1 MLTSPKRRLDW
12 PEKYPKTLIRVPEDV
27 IKSQMGENN
36 MALSTPQL
44 RKAWKDFECA
54 KEKMAKFDFLGD
66 TILIAPPTVDA
77 FAALAAVLRTH
88 GYQVRTKDTDSYN
101 CRAITGGTEKS
112 LHSYGIALDINWQTN
127 PFIDHA
133 GSRGPRFSIRTTQDQ
148 RALDVKAAKADTD
161 MTKAMIA
168 DVIAIRTINGKQVF
182 EWGGNWGTV
191 KDAMHFEID
200 IAPQDLASGV
210 DWSTVNGE
218 RTPASIHE
226 ELEMA
231 AAPPPD
237 DLIAPTAAY
246 SDAFLKCHVLI
257 EKWEGGFVN
266 DPQDPG
272 GATNMGITQTV
283 LSEWRGH
290 PVSVQDVKNLSREE
304 ARSIFYARYWKP
316 LRCDQLPLPL
326 ALMTYNCGVN
336 SGIGRGGKFL
346 QRSLNRQGAG
356 LTEDGKVGQLSIQ
369 AAAGSNIAQ
378 AVKDYGDI
386 YEAFY
391 RSLATF
397 GRFGRGWMNRLTEI
411 LKLAYSWLPFA
422 ASGPQTADLLPEIS
436 AGLEDN
442 NITGVSPMQIHAAT
456 QEMTAIDK
464 VLGGRMMVGKKT
476 LSAAGAYAAAM
487 LAHKYGVLNVSAEN
501 YDTLVQLIGLYGGLS
516 VASKFERSGK

>member
-1 MLTSPKRRLDW
+1 
-12 PEKYPKTLIRVPEDV
+12 
-27 IKSQMGENN
+27 
-36 MALSTPQL
+36 MALSTSQL
-44 RKAWKDFECA
+44 RRAWKEFECA
-54 KEKMAKFDFLGD
+54 KEKMARIDFLGD
-66 TILIAPPTVDA
+66 TVLVAPPATDA

-101 CRAITGGTEKS
+101 CRAITGGNEKS
-112 LHSYGIALDINWQTN
+112 LHSYGIALDVNWQTN
-127 PFIDHA
+127 PYIDHT
-133 GSRGPRFSIRTTQDQ
+133 GSRGPRFSPRTTQDQ

-168 DVIAIRTINGKQVF
+168 DVVAIRTINGKQVF
-182 EWGGNWGTV
+182 EWGGNWEKV
-191 KDAMHFEID
+191 KDSMHFEID
-200 IAPQDLASGV
+200 VAPQDLASGL

-218 RTPASIHE
+218 DLPSSIHE

-231 AAPPPD
+231 AAPLPD
-237 DLIAPTAAY
+237 HPIAPAAAY

-272 GATNMGITQTV
+272 GVTNMGITQAV

-290 PVSVQDVKNLSREE
+290 PASIDDVKNLSREE

-356 LTEDGKVGQLSIQ
+356 LIEDGRVAQLSIQ
-369 AAAGSNIAQ
+369 AAASANIAQ
-378 AVKDYGDI
+378 AVQDYGDI

-391 RSLATF
+391 RSLGTF
-397 GRFGRGWMNRLTEI
+397 GRFGKGWINRLTEV
-411 LKLAYSWLPFA
+411 LKLAYSWVPSPA
-422 ASGPQTADLLPEIS
+422 VGPQPADLPPEIN
-436 AGLEDN
+436 AGLEGTD
-442 NITGVSPMQIHAAT
+442 ITGVLPMQISAPA
-456 QEMTAIDK
+456 QKMTVIDK
-464 VLGGRMMVGKKT
+464 ALGGRMMVGKKT

-487 LAHKYGVLNVSAEN
+487 LAHKYGVLNISTEN
-501 YDTLVQLIGLYGGLS
+501 YDSLVQLIGLYGGLS
-516 VASKFERSGK
+516 VASKLERSNK